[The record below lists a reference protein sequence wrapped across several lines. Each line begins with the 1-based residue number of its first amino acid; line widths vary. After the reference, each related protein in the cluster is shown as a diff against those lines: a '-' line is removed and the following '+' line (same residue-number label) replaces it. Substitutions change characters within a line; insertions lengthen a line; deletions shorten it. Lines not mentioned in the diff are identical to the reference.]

1 MIQSLRMLIKTHL
14 FPQIQL
20 ESRRTGAVLTRRMDT
35 YNEVFLMK
43 VASNHTKW
51 WYYHSEWLS
60 RLTCP
65 PQIQLESRRTGAVLT
80 RTMGTYNAVCSIAHL
95 NFLGQNSDPW
105 VGDSISKNIEGFS
118 VLGQGFF
125 CKNMGCDN
133 LIFHTVE
140 ISTLLC
146 NWICEGQEGL
156 DEHSWGLFQLYMLF

>member
-1 MIQSLRMLIKTHL
+1 
-14 FPQIQL
+14 
-20 ESRRTGAVLTRRMDT
+20 MDT

-140 ISTLLC
+140 ISTLLMKTAPFLFC
-146 NWICEGQEGL
+146 SNWICGWQECL
-156 DEHSWGLFQLYMLF
+156 DDHPWCLFQYFIVFWVSFVKWVS